1 MMRESTDA
9 KTSTQGKKRQ
19 RKGGDSL
26 LPNLLNHS
34 RRLEYSTKSQVTIE
48 DGKNIARTQDLV
60 RIFQHLLP
68 NKSSVRDNIAKVRLS
83 YCS

>member
-9 KTSTQGKKRQ
+9 KTFTQGKKRQ

-34 RRLEYSTKSQVTIE
+34 RRLEYSTKSQVTTE
-48 DGKNIARTQDLV
+48 DSKNIARTQDLI
-60 RIFQHLLP
+60 RIFQHLP
-68 NKSSVRDNIAKVRLS
+68 NKSSVRDNIGKVRLS

>member
-1 MMRESTDA
+1 MRRQFIAELIESQPKA
-9 KTSTQGKKRQ
+9 RI
-19 RKGGDSL
+19 L
-26 LPNLLNHS
+26 
-34 RRLEYSTKSQVTIE
+34 YKSQVTIE
-48 DGKNIARTQDLV
+48 DGKDIARTQDLV